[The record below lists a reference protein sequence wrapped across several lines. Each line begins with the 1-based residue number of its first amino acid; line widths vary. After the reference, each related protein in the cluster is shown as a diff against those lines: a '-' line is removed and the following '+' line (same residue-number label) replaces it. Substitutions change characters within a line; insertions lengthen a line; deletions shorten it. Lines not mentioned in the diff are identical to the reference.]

1 MKDMKEQKKITS
13 FDELKKYSEGAIVEL
28 PPFSENQPFVAK
40 LCRPS
45 VVDMMMDGTIPN
57 ELLETAFSLFEG
69 DSEKEEEKKS
79 ISDRLKES
87 KETVDIL
94 RVIAEK
100 TLVSPTYN
108 EIIESGL
115 QLNDTQL
122 AAIYRYTQLGVEN
135 LKSFRL

>member
-13 FDELKKYSEGAIVEL
+13 FDELKRYSEGAIVEL
-28 PPFSENQPFVAK
+28 PPFSENQPFVAR

-69 DSEKEEEKKS
+69 GSEQEEEKS

-87 KETVDIL
+87 KDTTDIL
-94 RVIAEK
+94 RVIAEH

-108 EIIESGL
+108 DILESGL

>member
-13 FDELKKYSEGAIVEL
+13 FDELKRYSEGAIVEL
-28 PPFSENQPFVAK
+28 PPFSENQPFVAR

-57 ELLETAFSLFEG
+57 ELLETAFSLFDG
-69 DSEKEEEKKS
+69 GSEQEEEKS

-87 KETVDIL
+87 KETTDIL
-94 RVIAEK
+94 RVIAEH
-100 TLVSPTYN
+100 TLVYPTYN
-108 EIIESGL
+108 DILESGL

>member
-13 FDELKKYSEGAIVEL
+13 FDDLKKYSEGAIVEL
-28 PPFSENQPFVAK
+28 PPFSENQPFVAR

-57 ELLETAFSLFEG
+57 ELLETAFSLFDG
-69 DSEKEEEKKS
+69 GSEQEEEKS

-87 KETVDIL
+87 KETTDIL
-94 RVIAEK
+94 RVIAEH

-108 EIIESGL
+108 DILESGL

>member
-13 FDELKKYSEGAIVEL
+13 FDELKRYSEGAIVEL
-28 PPFSENQPFVAK
+28 PPFSENQPFIAR

-57 ELLETAFSLFEG
+57 ELLETAFSLFDG
-69 DSEKEEEKKS
+69 GSEQEEEKS

-87 KETVDIL
+87 KDTTDIL
-94 RVIAEK
+94 RVIAEQ

-108 EIIESGL
+108 DILESGL

>member
-28 PPFSENQPFVAK
+28 PPFSENQPFVAR

-57 ELLETAFSLFEG
+57 ELLETAFSLFDG
-69 DSEKEEEKKS
+69 GSEQEEEKS

-87 KETVDIL
+87 KETTDIL
-94 RVIAEK
+94 RAIAEH

-108 EIIESGL
+108 DILESGL

>member
-13 FDELKKYSEGAIVEL
+13 FDDLKKYSEGAIVEL
-28 PPFSENQPFVAK
+28 PPFSENQPFVAR

-57 ELLETAFSLFEG
+57 ELLETAFSLFDG
-69 DSEKEEEKKS
+69 GSEQEEEKS

-87 KETVDIL
+87 KETTDIL
-94 RVIAEK
+94 RVIAEY

-108 EIIESGL
+108 DILESGL

>member
-13 FDELKKYSEGAIVEL
+13 FDELKRYSEGAIVEL
-28 PPFSENQPFVAK
+28 PPFSENQPFVAR

-57 ELLETAFSLFEG
+57 ELLETAFSLFDG
-69 DSEKEEEKKS
+69 GSEQKEEKS

-87 KETVDIL
+87 KDTTDIL
-94 RVIAEK
+94 RVIAEH

-108 EIIESGL
+108 DILESGL

>member
-13 FDELKKYSEGAIVEL
+13 FDELKRYSEGAIVEL
-28 PPFSENQPFVAK
+28 PPFSENQPFVAR

-69 DSEKEEEKKS
+69 GSEQEEEKS

-87 KETVDIL
+87 KETTDIL
-94 RVIAEK
+94 RVIAEH

-108 EIIESGL
+108 DILESGL

>member
-28 PPFSENQPFVAK
+28 PPFSENQPFVAR

-57 ELLETAFSLFEG
+57 ELLETAFSLFDG
-69 DSEKEEEKKS
+69 GSEQEEEKS

-87 KETVDIL
+87 KETTDIL
-94 RVIAEK
+94 RVIAEH

-108 EIIESGL
+108 DILESGL

>member
-13 FDELKKYSEGAIVEL
+13 FDELKRYSEGAIVEL
-28 PPFSENQPFVAK
+28 PPFSENQPFVAR

-57 ELLETAFSLFEG
+57 ELLETAFSLFDG
-69 DSEKEEEKKS
+69 GSEQEEEKS

-87 KETVDIL
+87 KETTDIL
-94 RVIAEK
+94 RVIAEH

-108 EIIESGL
+108 DILESGL